1 MMLNAN
7 IIITLDDKR
16 TEDVERLIE
25 ALTHVNPKRIQTEKL
40 GLYAENIPRTIQTFK
55 ISFNKRGGR
64 IMTIPR
70 GCYGTVKAIFPD
82 ETLLDRTESNFER
95 TGIVYRN
102 EDFELDERQ
111 RRCVEAM
118 VKKKQGVIHAATSAG
133 KSAIIMAAI
142 AEIELP
148 TLIIVHRKLL
158 LTQLYEDARKWLNE
172 EDSRGAEAEGSVVS
186 GCIQGGNEAHL
197 HIPQRY
203 RGEQDKTIVSNNLP
217 LFGQIGSGKNA
228 VGKVTFAI
236 DKSLEIALGKDP
248 SLGGRFGLVI
258 QDECHLCP
266 CSTFQRIMSQLPA
279 QKRFGLTG
287 TLKRKDG
294 MEFLIHATYGKVIA
308 TVTKDELLEANRVS
322 PVYTKVIQSEAEV
335 PAELFELPI
344 TKKMQAID
352 KSLHEN
358 EERLNLIVDY
368 AKNLLAI
375 SPESRVIIASRY
387 VEPCYEIAK
396 RLDHAGIS
404 CATITGRDRDSDD
417 VCQRLRTGEIRAAA
431 ATLGCFSTGVNI
443 PELTDIILISPCFS
457 NELLIHQLRGR
468 LYRKALG
475 KTHGTLHL
483 VWDDYVFPSF
493 KLKRFLSIMKK

>member
-1 MMLNAN
+1 MMIHSN
-7 IIITLDDKR
+7 IVITLNDKR

-82 ETLLDRTESNFER
+82 ETLIDKTEDCFER

-102 EDFELDERQ
+102 EDFALDERQ

-142 AEIELP
+142 AEIGLP

-158 LTQLYEDARKWLNE
+158 LTQLYADAKKWLHSPNSDRHRE
-172 EDSRGAEAEGSVVS
+172 HAGLLRQETGGDTSS
-186 GCIQGGNEAHL
+186 GDEPL
-197 HIPQRY
+197 
-203 RGEQDKTIVSNNLP
+203 L
-217 LFGQIGSGKNA
+217 LFGQIGSGKNT

-248 SLGGRFGLVI
+248 SLGRRFGLVI

-322 PVYTKVIQSEAEV
+322 PVYTKVIQSEAEI

-358 EERLNLIVDY
+358 EARLNLIVEY
-368 AKNLLAI
+368 AKNI
-375 SPESRVIIASRY
+375 IDSSPESRVIIASRY
-387 VEPCYEIAK
+387 VDPCYAIQEHLN
-396 RLDHAGIS
+396 RAGIP
-404 CATITGRDRDSDD
+404 CATITGRDRDSED
-417 VCQRLRTGEIRAAA
+417 VCRRLRSGELRAAA

-468 LYRKALG
+468 LYRKAVG

>member
-1 MMLNAN
+1 MMIHSN
-7 IIITLDDKR
+7 IVITLDDKR

-82 ETLLDRTESNFER
+82 ETLIDKTEDCFER

-142 AEIELP
+142 AEIGLP

-158 LTQLYEDARKWLNE
+158 LTQLYEDAKKWLAISPGGDHGRRSPQPSRE
-172 EDSRGAEAEGSVVS
+172 EFS
-186 GCIQGGNEAHL
+186 
-197 HIPQRY
+197 
-203 RGEQDKTIVSNNLP
+203 TP
-217 LFGQIGSGKNA
+217 LLGTIGSGKKF

-236 DKSLEIALGKDP
+236 DKSLGKALDADQQLYK
-248 SLGGRFGLVI
+248 RFGLVI

-358 EERLNLIVDY
+358 EERLNLIVNY
-368 AKNLLAI
+368 AKDLLAV

-387 VEPCYEIAK
+387 VDPCYAIQEHLN
-396 RLDHAGIS
+396 RAGIP
-404 CATITGRDRDSDD
+404 CATITGRDRDSED
-417 VCQRLRTGEIRAAA
+417 VCRRLRSGELRAAA

-468 LYRKALG
+468 LYRKSVG

>member
-1 MMLNAN
+1 MMIHSNL
-7 IIITLDDKR
+7 IITLDDKR
-16 TEDVERLIE
+16 AEDVGRLIG

-70 GCYGTVKAIFPD
+70 GCYGIVKEIFPD
-82 ETLLDRTESNFER
+82 ETLIDKTEDCFER

-102 EDFELDERQ
+102 EDFALDERQ

-118 VKKKQGVIHAATSAG
+118 VKKKQGIIHAATSAG

-158 LTQLYEDARKWLNE
+158 LTQLYADAKKWLRLAKGSDVGSDNLRNTYHESKDDVHGRSGRDVRRDPSHNE
-172 EDSRGAEAEGSVVS
+172 LLGRL
-186 GCIQGGNEAHL
+186 GGG
-197 HIPQRY
+197 Q
-203 RGEQDKTIVSNNLP
+203 KT
-217 LFGQIGSGKNA
+217 FGL
-228 VGKVTFAI
+228 VTFAI
-236 DKSLEIALGKDP
+236 DKTLSSMLEKDP
-248 SLGGRFGLVI
+248 TIAQKFGCII
-258 QDECHLCP
+258 QDECHLSP
-266 CSTFQRIMSQLPA
+266 CTTFQQIMSQLPA

-358 EERLNLIVDY
+358 EERLNLIVEY
-368 AKNLLAI
+368 AKNLLAV
-375 SPESRVIIASRY
+375 SPESRIIIASRY
-387 VEPCYEIAK
+387 VDPCYEIAK
-396 RLDHAGIS
+396 RLDHAGIP
-404 CATITGRDRDSDD
+404 CATITGRDRDSED
-417 VCQRLRTGEIRAAA
+417 VCRRLRSGELRSAA

-468 LYRKALG
+468 LYRKAEG

>member
-82 ETLLDRTESNFER
+82 ETLLDRTESDFER
-95 TGIVYRN
+95 TGIIYRN

-142 AEIELP
+142 AEIGLP

-158 LTQLYEDARKWLNE
+158 LTQLYEDARKWLAI
-172 EDSRGAEAEGSVVS
+172 SIGSDHGRS
-186 GCIQGGNEAHL
+186 S
-197 HIPQRY
+197 PQSD
-203 RGEQDKTIVSNNLP
+203 GKELSTP
-217 LFGQIGSGKNA
+217 LFGIIGSGKKFF
-228 VGKVTFAI
+228 GKVTFAI
-236 DKSLEIALGKDP
+236 DKSLDKALDADP
-248 SLGGRFGLVI
+248 HLCEKFGLVI
-258 QDECHLCP
+258 QDECHLAACT
-266 CSTFQRIMSQLPA
+266 TFQQLMSQLPA

-294 MEFLIHATYGKVIA
+294 MEFLIHATYGKVVA

-387 VEPCYEIAK
+387 VDPCYAIQEHLN
-396 RLDHAGIS
+396 RAGIS

-417 VCQRLRTGEIRAAA
+417 VCRRLRTGELRSAA

>member
-1 MMLNAN
+1 MMINSN

-16 TEDVERLIE
+16 KEDVERLIE
-25 ALTHVNPKRIQTEKL
+25 ALTHVNPKRAQTEKL

-55 ISFNKRGGR
+55 IGFNKKGGR
-64 IMTIPR
+64 IITIPR
-70 GCYGTVKAIFPD
+70 GCFGTVREIFP
-82 ETLLDRTESNFER
+82 EEGVLDRTESQFEK
-95 TGIVYRN
+95 TGIIYQN
-102 EDFELDERQ
+102 DDFALDERQ
-111 RRCVEAM
+111 KRCVAAM

-142 AEIELP
+142 AQIGLP

-158 LTQLYEDARKWLNE
+158 LTQLYEDAKKWLKE
-172 EDSRGAEAEGSVVS
+172 SGGDSSLRPLL
-186 GCIQGGNEAHL
+186 CI
-197 HIPQRY
+197 
-203 RGEQDKTIVSNNLP
+203 
-217 LFGQIGSGKNA
+217 GQIGSGKNTI
-228 VGKVTFAI
+228 GKVTFAI
-236 DKSLEIALGKDP
+236 DKSLEKALAKDP
-248 SLGGRFGLVI
+248 SIGRRFGLVI
-258 QDECHLCP
+258 QDECHLSACT
-266 CSTFQRIMSQLPA
+266 TFQRIVSQLPA

-294 MEFLIHATYGKVIA
+294 MEFLIYAAYGKVIA

-322 PVYTKVIQSEAEV
+322 PVYTEVVQSEAEV
-335 PAELFELPI
+335 PSELFELPI

-358 EERLNLIVDY
+358 EERLNLIVEY
-368 AKNLLAI
+368 AKNLLAA
-375 SPESRVIIASRY
+375 SPDRRVILASRY
-387 VEPCYEIAK
+387 VDPCYALQE
-396 RLDHAGIS
+396 RFNGAGIP

-417 VCQRLRTGEIRAAA
+417 TCRRLRSGELKVAA

-468 LYRKALG
+468 LYRKAVG
-475 KTHGTLHL
+475 KTHGTMHI
-483 VWDDYVFPSF
+483 VWDEYVFPSF